1 MIQLEELDKI
11 KILELLK
18 LQMSKKKFVV
28 TPISILKKCGFPVSE
43 HHFLLENKAVILTL
57 KYILKEL
64 SEDGILIQR
73 ESKQDF
79 KGVKEIGY
87 DFIT

>member
-1 MIQLEELDKI
+1 MEELDKI
-11 KILELLK
+11 KILEFLK

-28 TPISILKKCGFPVSE
+28 TPISILKKCGFPVSK

-64 SEDGILIQR
+64 SEDGFLIPR

-87 DFIT
+87 DFITY